1 VLPTINNHKCG
12 IKLNFGGLRPVIN
25 WCDLNCV
32 GDWGYSIVKP
42 AGEEQGEYE
51 FYFDTQPD
59 YINFILYIK

>member
-1 VLPTINNHKCG
+1 
-12 IKLNFGGLRPVIN
+12 
-25 WCDLNCV
+25 V